1 MLFAIGHEA
10 DVLDAS
16 FDPPLCD
23 EVIFLWLT
31 VEGIDSWMNDNHH
44 KQQKL
49 IHKIPLSPN
58 LNLFCEIYFRDWQ
71 SPIFQGFFKSAPG
84 APPHVLAFS
93 ESSDVYPCA

>member
-1 MLFAIGHEA
+1 MPLRDCTLYRAPSAEIVVIFDFLSFRCSYGFHFFFLSYFLFVFVLFAIGHEA

-31 VEGIDSWMNDNHH
+31 V
-44 KQQKL
+44 KL

-58 LNLFCEIYFRDWQ
+58 VNLFCEIYFRD
-71 SPIFQGFFKSAPG
+71 
-84 APPHVLAFS
+84 
-93 ESSDVYPCA
+93 